1 MATAANTSTRRRWP
15 WWLRWARNL
24 ALIYLGMIVLLLAL
38 ENWFI
43 YKSVT
48 AVEDWT
54 EPPDPGIQDVTLT
67 LPTGERLH
75 AWWLPIPNA
84 TGAILYAH
92 GNAGNL
98 SFRGRGVVRWATEL
112 NCSVLIYD
120 YPGYGRSTG
129 KASEQTCYAAAQT
142 AWDWLRQEQKVP
154 PAKVLLL
161 GASLGGAMSL
171 ELARQHDCRAV
182 VLIKAFTSIPDM
194 AQQMFPWLPARYL
207 VHHQYDNLAKL
218 PHVHRPVFIV
228 HGTGDQVIPYTH
240 GERLFAAANEP
251 KEFLRLDGDDHN
263 TPLPDDFFERVRRFL
278 RAHAPD

>member
-1 MATAANTSTRRRWP
+1 MASSGRRK
-15 WWLRWARNL
+15 WLLRGVYFV
-24 ALIYLGMIVLLLAL
+24 LIYLGMIALLLAL

-48 AVEDWT
+48 AAEDWT
-54 EPPDPGIQDVTLT
+54 EPPAPRIQDVTLP
-67 LPTGERLH
+67 LPTGERIH
-75 AWWLPIPNA
+75 AWWLPVPNA

-98 SFRGRGVVRWATEL
+98 SYRGRSVVRWATEL

-129 KASEQTCYAAAQT
+129 KASEETCYAAAQA
-142 AWDWLRQEQKVP
+142 AWDWLTQEQKVP
-154 PAKVLLL
+154 PARILLL

-182 VLIKAFTSIPDM
+182 LLIKAFTSIPDM
-194 AQQMFPWLPARYL
+194 AQQMFPWLPARYF
-207 VHHQYDNLAKL
+207 VRHQYDNLAKL

-228 HGTGDQVIPYTH
+228 HGTGDQVIPYSH

-263 TPLPDDFFERVRRFL
+263 TPLPDDFFERVHRFL
-278 RAHAPD
+278 RAHAPN